1 MTLPRDDDAP
11 SGSGASP
18 TTADGE
24 ARPTALRT
32 ENLAIVFTDIVG
44 YTARTSRQT
53 REENAR
59 LLAEHDRLLLPIVRA
74 FGGRR
79 IKSIGDALLLTFR
92 SPTDSV
98 LCGMAMQDR
107 LAKHAGEQPESERLV
122 IRVAINLGE
131 VRVERGDVFGE
142 PVNVAARL
150 EHETPAGEVWL
161 TDAVQLSMNRAEVD
175 LEEVGTRELR
185 GVSQPVRI
193 HRVRRAEGPLPYG
206 GGALARAESAPALLD
221 RVLSG
226 GGMLEPAL
234 RSAAAAGGMLAALRT
249 AGALRWLRR
258 GLIAVAGIALVVGA
272 TAAVRASRPLGRA
285 ERALDRGDADAAL
298 AVLDAQDRTPEML
311 AARGR
316 ALMLARRPG
325 EAIASWEDAAKVD
338 PGALQTAPIL
348 GALSDELGGARGQAA
363 GDLLGKLGAPGRR
376 TLVDATRSDVYRKR
390 WAAVE
395 ALRRL
400 HDEDSVDLRELYLAD
415 LRVRDCNV
423 VVRAAGKLADLG
435 ETRAI
440 EPLREISQRKAV
452 LGLTDACEAPAAR
465 AALKKL
471 EKR

>member
-1 MTLPRDDDAP
+1 MP
-11 SGSGASP
+11 
-18 TTADGE
+18 
-24 ARPTALRT
+24 ALRT

-79 IKSIGDALLLTFR
+79 IKSIGDALLLAFR

-107 LAKHAGEQPESERLV
+107 LARHAVESPETERLV

-131 VRVERGDVFGE
+131 VRLERGDVFGE

-150 EHETPAGEVWL
+150 EHETPPGEVWL
-161 TDAVQLSMNRAEVD
+161 TDAVQLSMNRAEVE

-193 HRVRRAEGPLPYG
+193 HRVRRIDGPLPFG
-206 GGALARAESAPALLD
+206 GVALARAEASAPRVD
-221 RVLSG
+221 RWLG
-226 GGMLEPAL
+226 GGAVLEPAL
-234 RSAAAAGGMLAALRT
+234 RSAAAARSLLATLRS
-249 AGALRWLRR
+249 AR
-258 GLIAVAGIALVVGA
+258 GSPRMVRALVGLAVVLAILGVA
-272 TAAVRASRPLGRA
+272 AAVRGTRPLGRA
-285 ERALDRGDADAAL
+285 ERALTRGDSEGAL
-298 AVLDAQDRTPEML
+298 AILEPLERTPEVL
-311 AARGR
+311 ALRGR
-316 ALMLARRPG
+316 ALAQARRPG
-325 EAIASWEDAAKVD
+325 EALSSWEEAAKID
-338 PGALQTAPIL
+338 SAALEAGPIL
-348 GALSDELGGARGQAA
+348 TVLVDELGGSRSQAA
-363 GDLLGKLGAPGRR
+363 GDLLAKLGGPGRR
-376 TLVDATRSDVYRKR
+376 ALVEATRSDAYRKR
-390 WAAVE
+390 WAAVD
-395 ALRRL
+395 ALRRI
-400 HDEDSVDLRELYLAD
+400 HAEDAVDLRDVYLAD

-435 ETRAI
+435 DERAV
-440 EPLREISQRKAV
+440 EPLREIAQRKGV

-465 AALKKL
+465 TALKRL

>member
-1 MTLPRDDDAP
+1 MTLPRDAAPPGSDTPVTDAGGRAP
-11 SGSGASP
+11 
-18 TTADGE
+18 
-24 ARPTALRT
+24 ALRN

-59 LLAEHDRLLLPIVRA
+59 LLAEHDQLLLPIVRA

-107 LAKHAGEQPESERLV
+107 LARHAAERPGSERLV

-161 TDAVQLSMNRAEVD
+161 TDAVQLSMNRAEVE

-185 GVSQPVRI
+185 GISQPIRI
-193 HRVRRAEGPLPYG
+193 HRVRNADGPLPYG
-206 GGALARAESAPALLD
+206 GAALARAEASPAFLD
-221 RVLSG
+221 RVLAG
-226 GGMLEPAL
+226 GTVLEPAL
-234 RSAAAAGGMLAALRT
+234 RGAAAAGGWLTRTRTSLAGSRNLRRVLVVLAA
-249 AGALRWLRR
+249 AAALL
-258 GLIAVAGIALVVGA
+258 GGVS
-272 TAAVRASRPLGRA
+272 AVRASRPIGRA
-285 ERALDRGDADAAL
+285 ERALARGDSEATLAL
-298 AVLDAQDRTPEML
+298 LEPLDRTAEVL
-311 AARGR
+311 VLRGR
-316 ALMLARRPG
+316 AQALAHRPG
-325 EAIASWEDAAKVD
+325 EALASWEDAAKLD
-338 PGALQTAPIL
+338 PSALESGAVLA
-348 GALSDELGGARGQAA
+348 ALAGELGGSRSQAA
-363 GDLLGKLGAPGRR
+363 GDLLARLDGPGRR
-376 TLVDATRSDVYRKR
+376 ALVEATRSDAVRKR

-395 ALRRL
+395 ALRRA
-400 HDEDSVDLRELYLAD
+400 HAEDAVDLRDVYLAD
-415 LRVRDCNV
+415 LRARDCDV

-435 ETRAI
+435 DTRAL
-440 EPLREISQRKAV
+440 EPLREIAQHKGV
-452 LGLTDACEAPAAR
+452 LGLVDACEAPAAR

>member
-1 MTLPRDDDAP
+1 MTSPRDAATPSPSGAP
-11 SGSGASP
+11 STP
-18 TTADGE
+18 E
-24 ARPTALRT
+24 AESRSATLRT
-32 ENLAIVFTDIVG
+32 DNLAIVFTDIVG

-59 LLAEHDRLLLPIVRA
+59 LLAEHDRLLLPLVRA

-79 IKSIGDALLLTFR
+79 VKSIGDALMLTFR

-107 LAKHAGEQPESERLV
+107 LARRAAELAESERLV

-150 EHETPAGEVWL
+150 EHETPPGEVWL
-161 TDAVQLSMNRAEVD
+161 TDAVQLSMNRAEVE

-193 HRVRRAEGPLPYG
+193 HRVRRIDGPLPYG
-206 GGALARAESAPALLD
+206 GAALARAESSPGLLD
-221 RVLSG
+221 RLFG
-226 GGMLEPAL
+226 GGAVLEPAL
-234 RSAAAAGGMLAALRT
+234 RGAVVAGGWVTTLR
-249 AGALRWLRR
+249 AGLRSAGLRR
-258 GLIAVAGIALVVGA
+258 GLLAVAALLCVLGA
-272 TAAVRASRPLGRA
+272 VAAVRATRPLARA
-285 ERALDRGDADAAL
+285 ERALVRGDSEAAL
-298 AVLDAQDRTPEML
+298 ALLEPLDRTAEVL
-311 AARGR
+311 ALRGR
-316 ALMLARRPG
+316 ALVLARRPG
-325 EAIASWEDAAKVD
+325 EALGSWDEAARLD
-338 PGALQTAPIL
+338 PAPLETGPIL
-348 GALSDELGGARGQAA
+348 AALEDELGGSRAQAA
-363 GDLLGKLGAPGRR
+363 GDLLGKLEGPGRR
-376 TLVDATRSDVYRKR
+376 ALVEATRSDAYRKR

-395 ALRRL
+395 ALRRI
-400 HDEDSVDLRELYLAD
+400 HAEDAVDLRDVYLAN

-435 ETRAI
+435 DGRAI
-440 EPLREISQRKAV
+440 EPLREIAQRKAV

-465 AALKKL
+465 AALKRL

>member
-1 MTLPRDDDAP
+1 MTLPRDADPLDPESP
-11 SGSGASP
+11 S
-18 TTADGE
+18 ADGV
-24 ARPTALRT
+24 ARAPALRT

-59 LLAEHDRLLLPIVRA
+59 LLAEHDRLLLPVVRA

-79 IKSIGDALLLTFR
+79 VKSIGDALLLTFR

-107 LAKHAGEQPESERLV
+107 LARHAAEQPRSERLV

-150 EHETPAGEVWL
+150 EHETPPGEVWL
-161 TDAVQLSMNRAEVD
+161 TDAVQLSMNRAEVE

-193 HRVRRAEGPLPYG
+193 HRVRRSAGALPYG
-206 GGALARAESAPALLD
+206 GAALARAEISPGLLD
-221 RVLSG
+221 RVREG
-226 GGMLEPAL
+226 GAMLEPVL
-234 RSAAAAGGMLAALRT
+234 RGAGSWVTTARNSLRESR
-249 AGALRWLRR
+249 GLRR
-258 GLIAVAGIALVVGA
+258 GLAALGLALVLLAGVAGFR
-272 TAAVRASRPLGRA
+272 AARPLGRA
-285 ERALDRGDADAAL
+285 ERALARGDHEAAL
-298 AVLDAQDRTPEML
+298 VLLKPLERTAEVL
-311 AARGR
+311 VLRGR
-316 ALMLARRPG
+316 AQALAHRPG
-325 EAIASWEDAAKVD
+325 EALGSLEEASKLD
-338 PGALQTAPIL
+338 PGALASGEVLDI
-348 GALSDELGGARGQAA
+348 LSDELGGSRAQSA
-363 GDLLGKLGAPGRR
+363 GDLLAGAGTPGRK
-376 TLVDATRSDVYRKR
+376 LLLEASRSDAYRKR

-395 ALRRL
+395 ALRRA
-400 HDEDSVDLRELYLAD
+400 HADDAIDMREVYLAD

-423 VVRAAGKLADLG
+423 VVRAADKLADLG
-435 ETRAI
+435 ERRAL
-440 EPLREISQRKAV
+440 EPLRDIAQRKAV

>member
-1 MTLPRDDDAP
+1 MTLPRDAPPHGSDTPVPDDGARAP
-11 SGSGASP
+11 G
-18 TTADGE
+18 
-24 ARPTALRT
+24 LRT

-79 IKSIGDALLLTFR
+79 VKSIGDALLLTFR

-107 LAKHAGEQPESERLV
+107 LSRHAAERPESERLV

-161 TDAVQLSMNRAEVD
+161 TDAVQLSMNRAEVE

-185 GVSQPVRI
+185 GVSQPIRI
-193 HRVRRAEGPLPYG
+193 HRVRRIEGPLPYG
-206 GGALARAESAPALLD
+206 GAALARAEKSPAFLD
-221 RVLSG
+221 RMLG
-226 GGMLEPAL
+226 GGAVLEPAL
-234 RSAAAAGGMLAALRT
+234 RGAVAAGSWLTRARTSLGSRSVRGALLGLGLVLALAGGLAAF
-249 AGALRWLRR
+249 
-258 GLIAVAGIALVVGA
+258 
-272 TAAVRASRPLGRA
+272 RASRPLGRA
-285 ERALDRGDADAAL
+285 ERALVRGDADAAL
-298 AVLDAQDRTPEML
+298 ALLEPLDRTAEVL
-311 AARGR
+311 VLRGR
-316 ALMLARRPG
+316 AQVLAHRPG
-325 EAIASWEDAAKVD
+325 EALAAWEDAAKLD
-338 PGALQTAPIL
+338 PAALENGAVLTELA
-348 GALSDELGGARGQAA
+348 DELGGARSQAA
-363 GDLLGKLGAPGRR
+363 GDLLARLGSSGRR
-376 TLVDATRSDVYRKR
+376 VLVEATRSDAYRKR

-395 ALRRL
+395 ALRRA
-400 HDEDSVDLRELYLAD
+400 HAEEAVDLREVYLAD

-435 ETRAI
+435 DARAV
-440 EPLREISQRKAV
+440 EPLREIAQRKAV

-465 AALKKL
+465 AALRKL

>member
-1 MTLPRDDDAP
+1 MTLPRDDAP
-11 SGSGASP
+11 PGSH
-18 TTADGE
+18 TAVSDPV
-24 ARPTALRT
+24 ARATPALHT

-79 IKSIGDALLLTFR
+79 VKSIGDALLLTFR

-107 LAKHAGEQPESERLV
+107 LARHATEHPGSERLV

-142 PVNVAARL
+142 AVNVAARL
-150 EHETPAGEVWL
+150 EHETPPGEVWL
-161 TDAVQLSMNRAEVD
+161 TDAVQLSMNRAEVE
-175 LEEVGTRELR
+175 LEGVGTRELR
-185 GVSQPVRI
+185 GVSQPVLI
-193 HRVRRAEGPLPYG
+193 HRVRQVAGPLPYG
-206 GGALARAESAPALLD
+206 GTALARARTSPRLLD
-221 RVLSG
+221 RMLG
-226 GGMLEPAL
+226 GGAVLAPAL
-234 RSAAAAGGMLAALRT
+234 RSAGGWLTTVRSSPGARRAVRRGLAALGV
-249 AGALRWLRR
+249 AIVLLAALDAIL
-258 GLIAVAGIALVVGA
+258 
-272 TAAVRASRPLGRA
+272 ASRPLGRA
-285 ERALDRGDADAAL
+285 ERALARGDSEAAL
-298 AVLDAQDRTPEML
+298 ALLEPLDRTAEVL
-311 AARGR
+311 VLRGR
-316 ALMLARRPG
+316 AQALAHRPG
-325 EAIASWEDAAKVD
+325 EALASWEEAAKLD
-338 PGALQTAPIL
+338 PEALTSGPVL
-348 GALSDELGGARGQAA
+348 ALLADELGGSRSQSA
-363 GDLLGKLGAPGRR
+363 GDLLTRAGNPGRR
-376 TLVDATRSDVYRKR
+376 VLIEATRSDAYRKR

-395 ALRRL
+395 ALRRA
-400 HDEDSVDLRELYLAD
+400 HADDAVEMREVYLAD

-435 ETRAI
+435 EARAI
-440 EPLREISQRKAV
+440 EPLRELAQRRAV